1 MTHYLIENDEK
12 TADNN
17 PSDIA
22 IIMSTIDLLT
32 ESQPNGVNYVCFD
45 FQGVELQTG
54 TTTNISDYTILEN
67 ASFTNSEID
76 NGTTI
81 LDDTVI
87 GFTASNTSVTVN
99 SLSSSQFDF
108 GFTFTREDGEIMT
121 GNYSGNYADISQ

>member
-17 PSDIA
+17 PMDIA
-22 IIMSTIDLLT
+22 IIMSNIDLLT
-32 ESQPNGVNYVCFD
+32 ESQTNGVNYVCFD

-54 TTTNISDYTILEN
+54 TITNISDYTILEN
-67 ASFTNSEID
+67 ASFNNSEID

-81 LDDTVI
+81 LDDAESR
-87 GFTASNTSVTVN
+87 FTASNTFVTVN
-99 SLSSSQFDF
+99 SLSSSQINF
-108 GFTFTREDGEIMT
+108 GFTFTRKDGEIMT